1 MSDFF
6 WPSTIVPLTSRAY
19 SFKRGSNIVSSPVG
33 GGLPIMG
40 LDLTLESVPFRLTFT
55 LSAFEFQMFNVFYD
69 EKINHGA
76 SSFKMMLNA
85 GNGIE
90 EHLCNII
97 PNTMNIS
104 LPVDG
109 VWYMDVSLVAQ
120 TTSSQI
126 ADSCPNLYE
135 LYECYGKQTPC
146 VINGYPPILNALPD
160 A

>member
-6 WPSTIVPLTSRAY
+6 WPSTIVPLTSRTY
-19 SFKRGSNIVSSPVG
+19 SFKRGSNVVSSPVG

-55 LSAFEFQMFNVFYD
+55 LSAFELQMFNVFYD

-90 EHLCNII
+90 EHQCNII

-104 LPVDG
+104 LPG
-109 VWYMDVSLVAQ
+109 L
-120 TTSSQI
+120 
-126 ADSCPNLYE
+126 
-135 LYECYGKQTPC
+135 
-146 VINGYPPILNALPD
+146 
-160 A
+160 